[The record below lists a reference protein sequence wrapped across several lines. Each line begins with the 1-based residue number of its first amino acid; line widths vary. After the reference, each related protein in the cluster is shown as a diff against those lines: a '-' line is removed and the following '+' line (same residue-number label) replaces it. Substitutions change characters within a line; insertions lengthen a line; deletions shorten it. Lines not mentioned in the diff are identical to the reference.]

1 MVLQKP
7 YALIF
12 FFLFTCFGVVGRLW
26 YLQIFL
32 NEKLEQLSQKNFT
45 RFDNILVPRGN
56 ITDIHGNLLATNRP
70 VTHIYW
76 CGTGKRTLSDEQ
88 LQKLDFLSEMLDT
101 EISLEKIQIAEKHKK
116 NFLIAQDIP
125 FALLTKIAEQ
135 YSPNIQILTEFERYY
150 PHQMLA
156 CHIVGYLG
164 TNNFDVKIGKMG
176 LERFF
181 QQELVGKSGIIKKT
195 VNAVG
200 SNIHQREIKPITP
213 GQSIK
218 TTLDIPLQKIAES
231 LFPPNYAGSF
241 ILMDSQTGAL
251 RALISRPTFNP
262 SIFLKPITHDV
273 WQELSDKKP
282 FINRAYN
289 ACYPPASLFKLV
301 TLVAGLE
308 EGAITTNSTCYC
320 RGYLTFG
327 NRKYRCNNYYG
338 HGEVTVKESIAQSC
352 NIIFYKIGKKITINK
367 LAEYAHRFGLGE
379 PTGFALPE
387 QSGFIPTA
395 EWKMLQKNE
404 RWWPG
409 ETISATIGQTFM
421 LVTPLQIARMI
432 SGIFEGYLVNP
443 RILDTEPVI
452 KSPLNIKPEHLALL
466 KDSMKQV
473 TEHGTALQL
482 RKISNINIYA
492 KTGTA
497 QTSSLSNRNLGGKHI
512 EHAWFVAHFSY
523 KNQKPLTIVI
533 FLEHA
538 GYVRIATN
546 MVKQFLIQYKSHIDR
561 YF

>member
-1 MVLQKP
+1 
-7 YALIF
+7 
-12 FFLFTCFGVVGRLW
+12 
-26 YLQIFL
+26 
-32 NEKLEQLSQKNFT
+32 EK
-45 RFDNILVPRGN
+45 
-56 ITDIHGNLLATNRP
+56 
-70 VTHIYW
+70 Y
-76 CGTGKRTLSDEQ
+76 
-88 LQKLDFLSEMLDT
+88 
-101 EISLEKIQIAEKHKK
+101 KK
-116 NFLIAQDIP
+116 NFVIVQDIP

-135 YSPNIQILTEFERYY
+135 YSPNIQVKTEFERYY
-150 PHQMLA
+150 PNQMLA

-164 TNNFDVKIGKMG
+164 TNNIDTTVGKMG

-181 QQELVGKSGIIKKT
+181 QQELVGKSGLIKKT

-200 SNIHQREIKPITP
+200 SNIQQREVKPITP

-218 TTLDIPLQKIAES
+218 TTLDIPLQKMAER
-231 LFPPNYAGSF
+231 LFPSNYAGSF
-241 ILMDSQTGAL
+241 ILMDSETGAL

-273 WQELSDKKP
+273 WQELSNKKP

-308 EGAITTNSTCYC
+308 NGAITPDTTCYC
-320 RGYLTFG
+320 NGFFKFG

-338 HGEVTVKESIAQSC
+338 HGEITVKKSIAHSC
-352 NIIFYKIGKKITINK
+352 NIIFYEIGKKVTINA
-367 LAEYAHRFGLGE
+367 LAECAHRFGLGE

-395 EWKMLQKNE
+395 EWKVQHKNE

-409 ETISATIGQTFM
+409 ETVSATIGQTFM
-421 LVTPLQIARMI
+421 LVTPLQIARMV

-443 RILDTEPVI
+443 RVLDTEPII
-452 KSPLNIKPEHLALL
+452 KTPLNIKHEHLELL
-466 KDSMKQV
+466 KESMKNV
-473 TEHGTALQL
+473 VEHGTARQL
-482 RKISNINIYA
+482 KKVGDIDIYA

-497 QTSSLSNRNLGGKHI
+497 QTSSLSKRKLGGKHI

-533 FLEHA
+533 CLEHA

-546 MVKQFLIQYKSHIDR
+546 MVKQFLIQYKCYIDR
-561 YF
+561 YFSQTA